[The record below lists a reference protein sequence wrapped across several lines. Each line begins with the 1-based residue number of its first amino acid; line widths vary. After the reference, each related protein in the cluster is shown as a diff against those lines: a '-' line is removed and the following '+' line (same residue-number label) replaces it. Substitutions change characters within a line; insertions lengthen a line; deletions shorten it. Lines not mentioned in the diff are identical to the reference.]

1 MFPIADK
8 TVIMPTSSEHPA
20 ELDAIPFEGVVSKHA
35 IIVVLFFLHLKIKST
50 GNEDLLLEYISPFV
64 NTRSVAIGRVSDNV
78 KFEPERLQNTMI
90 CGALCVNITMVD
102 STDTSDATRI
112 RGCNIFSG
120 EEDPSELFDFNVAHS
135 DLFHFYLINETSKDA
150 RLSFFKTSTD
160 TDNKG
165 YLTTFDFDF
174 QKMMRTESPDKKVN
188 SRFFKLVERFCLIY
202 NDFQSLQ
209 DFKDLII
216 TIDLVG
222 KLLGITIQV
231 ILLYFFYRY
240 V

>member
-8 TVIMPTSSEHPA
+8 TVIMFTSSEHPA
-20 ELDAIPFEGVVSKHA
+20 ELDAIPFEGVVSKHS

-78 KFEPERLQNTMI
+78 KFEPERLQNTVI
-90 CGALCVNITMVD
+90 CGALCVTDD

-160 TDNKG
+160 ADNKG
-165 YLTTFDFDF
+165 YLKTFDFEF
-174 QKMMRTESPDKKVN
+174 KKMMRTESPDKKVN
-188 SRFFKLVERFCLIY
+188 SRFFKLVERFCLRY

-216 TIDLVG
+216 SIDLVG

>member
-8 TVIMPTSSEHPA
+8 TVIMPTLFEHPT

-78 KFEPERLQNTMI
+78 KFEPERLQNTVI

-102 STDTSDATRI
+102 STDTSDVI
-112 RGCNIFSG
+112 RGCNIFFG
-120 EEDPSELFDFNVAHS
+120 QEDHSVLFDFSVEDT
-135 DLFHFYLINETSKDA
+135 DLFNFYLINTMKDNIIDQP
-150 RLSFFKTSTD
+150 SYFDTSTD
-160 TDNKG
+160 EVIKA
-165 YLTTFDFDF
+165 YRKSYEADFET
-174 QKMMRTESPDKKVN
+174 MMKNELSSKEWS
-188 SRFFKLVERFCLIY
+188 SRFFVLLERFCLGY
-202 NDFQSLQ
+202 NNFESLQ

-216 TIDLVG
+216 TIVDR
-222 KLLGITIQV
+222 
-231 ILLYFFYRY
+231 F
-240 V
+240 